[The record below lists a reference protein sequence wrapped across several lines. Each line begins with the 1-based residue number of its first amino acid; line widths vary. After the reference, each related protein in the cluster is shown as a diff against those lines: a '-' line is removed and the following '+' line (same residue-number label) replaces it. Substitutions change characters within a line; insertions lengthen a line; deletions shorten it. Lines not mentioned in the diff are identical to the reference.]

1 MYRRYSQVG
10 DGGMPLSQINRNRIR
25 NILIFLLLAALIA
38 LLVISLPLIRSRDN
52 TRASYIQQIQKECR
66 DAISDA
72 STLSR
77 TAGADSAANLSR
89 IRSNIHSIR
98 VVNNLSGAD
107 GNRVMLDD
115 NQLMTI
121 QNMVDR
127 YLAYL
132 TTGMDTGEYTTSL
145 QTALSEL
152 LETVSGLN

>member
-1 MYRRYSQVG
+1 VYRRYSQVG

>member
-10 DGGMPLSQINRNRIR
+10 DGSMPLSQINRNRIR

-38 LLVISLPLIRSRDN
+38 LLIISLPLIRNREN
-52 TRASYIQQIQKECR
+52 TRTLFIQQIQKESQ
-66 DAISDA
+66 DAYNDT

-77 TAGADSAANLSR
+77 TAGADSAAILSR
-89 IRSNIHSIR
+89 VRSNIHSIR
-98 VVNNLSGAD
+98 VVNNLSGTD
-107 GNRVMLDD
+107 GNRQLLED

-127 YLAYL
+127 YLVYL

-152 LETVSGLN
+152 QAIVSELK